1 MVHETMTDMAT
12 NNNKCM
18 VKKDTPLEHNITG
31 MVYKFP
37 IRHPV
42 PSVWLLEFA

>member
-1 MVHETMTDMAT
+1 MVHVTIMDMTT
-12 NNNKCM
+12 NNNKYM
-18 VKKDTPLEHNITG
+18 IKKDIPLEHNITG

-37 IRHPV
+37 IRHPM